1 MVERKNKLIQKVT
14 DLDLTPSNIERNFL
28 FPKEDSWE
36 SSSLWD
42 DFLEGANI
50 HLGKRSGGWK
60 CKMYHPENSYN
71 KRTYL
76 IVYYKIMGWNRSFI
90 G

>member
-1 MVERKNKLIQKVT
+1 MGTNYYRIPPVNEMVERKNKLIQKVT

-60 CKMYHPENSYN
+60 FC
-71 KRTYL
+71 
-76 IVYYKIMGWNRSFI
+76 WNFMI
-90 G
+90 